1 MTDQERLD
9 SLKGALGGDI
19 LEITNPARRRFFIT
33 VDRAKIAA
41 VLTTLRDRLGI
52 TYVAAISG
60 VDEGDAFEILYH
72 LAEPALGNVN
82 VRIKIPKGDPH
93 VASVTPVLPGAI
105 YYERELQDMFGLV
118 VDGIPDPRP
127 LITSDDW
134 PAANYPL
141 RKDWKFERP
150 AEIIPG
156 GKK

>member
-1 MTDQERLD
+1 MTDPERLD
-9 SLKGALGGDI
+9 SLKAALGGDI
-19 LEITNPARRRFFIT
+19 LEITNPARRRVFVT
-33 VDRAKIAA
+33 VDRAKIAS
-41 VLTTLRDRLGI
+41 VLATLRDRLGF
-52 TYVAAISG
+52 TYVATITG
-60 VDEGDAFEILYH
+60 VDAGEAYEILYH
-72 LAEPALGNVN
+72 LGDSRGNVN
-82 VRIKIPKGDPH
+82 VRIKIPKTDPH

-134 PAANYPL
+134 PAGNYPL
-141 RKDWKFERP
+141 RKDWKFQRP

>member
-9 SLKGALGGDI
+9 SLKAALGGDI
-19 LEITNPARRRFFIT
+19 LEITNPATRRIFLS
-33 VDRAKIAA
+33 VDRTKIAA
-41 VLTTLRDRLGI
+41 VLTTLRDKLGM
-52 TYVAAISG
+52 TYVDTISG
-60 VDEGDAFEILYH
+60 LDTGETYEIIYH
-72 LAEPALGNVN
+72 MAEATYGNVN
-82 VRIKIPKGDPH
+82 VRIKIPKTDAR
-93 VASVTPVLPGAI
+93 VASITHVLPGAI

-118 VDGIPDPRP
+118 VDGIPDSRP

-134 PAANYPL
+134 PANNYPL

>member
-9 SLKGALGGDI
+9 SLKAALGGDI
-19 LEITNPARRRFFIT
+19 LEIAAPALRRIFLT

-41 VLTTLRDRLGI
+41 VLTTLRDKLGMTYIDTI
-52 TYVAAISG
+52 TG
-60 VDEGDAFEILYH
+60 LDTGDTFELLYH
-72 LAEPALGNVN
+72 LAEPAYGNVN
-82 VRIKIPKGDPH
+82 VRIKIPKADPR
-93 VASVTPVLPGAI
+93 VASITSVLPGAI
-105 YYERELQDMFGLV
+105 YYERELQDMFGLAV
-118 VDGIPDPRP
+118 EGIPDPRP

-134 PAANYPL
+134 PANNYPL

>member
-9 SLKGALGGDI
+9 SLKAALGGDI
-19 LEITNPARRRFFIT
+19 LEITNPARRRIFLT
-33 VDRAKIAA
+33 VDRAKIAS
-41 VLTTLRDRLGI
+41 VLTALRDRLGI
-52 TYVAAISG
+52 TYVSTISG
-60 VDEGDAFEILYH
+60 LDAGDAFEILYH
-72 LAEPALGNVN
+72 LAEAAHGNVN
-82 VRIKIPKGDPH
+82 VRIKIPKADPH

-105 YYERELQDMFGLV
+105 FYERELQDMFGLV
-118 VDGIPDPRP
+118 IDGLPDPRP

-134 PAANYPL
+134 PAGNYPL